1 LWVFSVEMGIDRG
14 PADQFHSKNVANYPI
29 PKSKAMSRSTS
40 SWFTDPETKRRKR
53 VAKYKLVSME
63 GKAKQTVRN
72 SFRWLKAKYIAVR
85 YGVW

>member
-1 LWVFSVEMGIDRG
+1 MGIDRR
-14 PADQFHSKNVANYPI
+14 PVDQFHTTNVANYATDRS
-29 PKSKAMSRSTS
+29 KSKAMA

-53 VAKYKLVSME
+53 VAKYKFVAME
-63 GKAKQTVRN
+63 GKAKQTARN

>member
-1 LWVFSVEMGIDRG
+1 MGIDRR
-14 PADQFHSKNVANYPI
+14 PVDQFHTANVANYSTDRS
-29 PKSKAMSRSTS
+29 KSKAITRST

>member
-1 LWVFSVEMGIDRG
+1 MGIDRG
-14 PADQFHSKNVANYPI
+14 PADQFHAKNVANYSI
-29 PKSKAMSRSTS
+29 PDRSKSKAMSRSTS
-40 SWFTDPETKRRKR
+40 WFADPETKRRKR